1 MYQRSVLDNG
11 LRVLTSSMPHTRSV
25 SIAFFVGAGSR
36 HEPDDIA
43 GVSHFLEHMLFKGT
57 ATRPSAQAVAEEI
70 EGVGGVINAATDK
83 ELTVFYAKVGH
94 QHFGTALDVLC
105 DTLRNSLIDPAE
117 LEKERHVVI
126 EELAMSED
134 SPAELVS
141 MLIDEMLWPE
151 HPLGRD
157 VGGSKESVT
166 RLTRDDLTQYIA
178 RQYVPNNV
186 VLAVAGNVS
195 HDQVMESVSTL
206 LGDWRPGTS
215 ATWQPATIR
224 GTRPEVR
231 LRAKKTEQAH
241 LAYAIPALSS
251 MDPDRFALDV
261 LNTVLGDGMSSR
273 LFLQIR
279 EQLGLAYD
287 VHSYV
292 CRFQDD
298 GALIVGAGVHPKQL
312 DPTIHAI
319 RRELRGIRERVPER
333 ELTKARRYIT
343 GRVQLRM
350 EDTGAVASW
359 LGRQELLRGTVYTVD
374 DVVTIIDGVTEDD
387 LERVADR
394 VFAPDRG
401 QLAVVGPF
409 RSEQR
414 LATLVA

>member
-1 MYQRSVLDNG
+1 
-11 LRVLTSSMPHTRSV
+11 
-25 SIAFFVGAGSR
+25 
-36 HEPDDIA
+36 
-43 GVSHFLEHMLFKGT
+43 MLFKGT
-57 ATRPSAQAVAEEI
+57 AKRPSPLAVAEEI

-94 QHFGTALDVLC
+94 QHFDTALDVLC
-105 DTLRNSLIDPAE
+105 DTLRNSLLDPHE
-117 LEKERHVVI
+117 LEKERSVVI

-134 SPAELVS
+134 SPSELVA
-141 MLIDEMLWPE
+141 MLTDEMLWPD

-157 VGGSKESVT
+157 VGGSKESVAS
-166 RLTRDDLTQYIA
+166 LKRDDLTRYIGQY
-178 RQYVPNNV
+178 YVPNNT
-186 VLAVAGNVS
+186 VLAVAGNVT
-195 HDQVMESVSTL
+195 HEQVMNSVGAL
-206 LGDWRPGTS
+206 LSDWQAGAE

-224 GTRPEVR
+224 GIRPEVR

-241 LAYAIPALSS
+241 VAYAIPALSG

-273 LFLQIR
+273 LFMQIR

-312 DPTIHAI
+312 APTIKAI
-319 RRELRGIRERVPER
+319 RRELRGIREPLPER
-333 ELTKARRYIT
+333 ELSKARRYIT

-359 LGRQELLRGTVYTVD
+359 LGRQELLRGSVFTVD
-374 DVVTIIDGVTEDD
+374 DVVDIIDGITAED
-387 LERVADR
+387 LERVAER

-409 RSEQR
+409 RSEER
-414 LATLVA
+414 LASLVA

>member
-1 MYQRSVLDNG
+1 
-11 LRVLTSSMPHTRSV
+11 VLTSSMPHTRSV

-36 HEPDDIA
+36 HEPDPIA

-57 ATRPSAQAVAEEI
+57 VSRPSPLAVAEEI

-94 QHFGTALDVLC
+94 QHFNTALDVLC
-105 DTLRNSLIDPAE
+105 DTLRYSLLDQIE
-117 LEKERHVVI
+117 LEKERKVVI

-134 SPAELVS
+134 SPAELVA
-141 MLIDEMLWPE
+141 MLTDEMLWPD

-157 VGGSKESVT
+157 VGGSKESVSG
-166 RLTRDDLTQYIA
+166 LTRDDLLSYIG
-178 RQYVPNNV
+178 RYYVPNNI
-186 VLAVAGNVS
+186 VLAVAGNIT
-195 HDQVMESVSTL
+195 HEQVVESTSAL
-206 LGDWRPGTS
+206 LSDWRAGEQASWT
-215 ATWQPATIR
+215 PATIR
-224 GTRPEVR
+224 GIRPEVR

-241 LAYAIPALSS
+241 VAYAIPALSS

-312 DPTIHAI
+312 GPTVNAI
-319 RRELRGIRERVPER
+319 RNELRGIRERVPDR

-343 GRVQLRM
+343 GRIQLRM

-359 LGRQELLRGTVYTVD
+359 LGRQELLRGSVYTVD
-374 DVVTIIDGVTEDD
+374 DVVEIIDGITAED
-387 LERVADR
+387 LQRVADR

-409 RSEQR
+409 RSEER

>member
-36 HEPDDIA
+36 HEPDSIA

-57 ATRPSAQAVAEEI
+57 VSRPSPLAVAEEI

-105 DTLRNSLIDPAE
+105 DTLRYSLLDQIE
-117 LEKERHVVI
+117 LEKERKVVI

-134 SPAELVS
+134 SPSELVA
-141 MLIDEMLWPE
+141 MLTDEMLWPD

-157 VGGSKESVT
+157 VGGSKESVSG
-166 RLTRDDLTQYIA
+166 LTREDLTSYISQY
-178 RQYVPNNV
+178 YVPNNI
-186 VLAVAGNVS
+186 VLAVAGNVT
-195 HDQVMESVSTL
+195 HEQVMESTNNL
-206 LGDWRPGTS
+206 LSD
-215 ATWQPATIR
+215 WQPGEQVSWTPAAIR
-224 GTRPEVR
+224 GIRPEVR

-241 LAYAIPALSS
+241 VAYAIPALSS

-292 CRFQDD
+292 CRFMDD

-312 DPTIHAI
+312 GPTINAI
-319 RRELRGIRERVPER
+319 RNELRGIREPVPDR

-359 LGRQELLRGTVYTVD
+359 LGRQELLRGSVYTVD
-374 DVVTIIDGVTEDD
+374 DVVEIIDGITAED
-387 LERVADR
+387 LERVAHR

-409 RSEQR
+409 RSEER

>member
-36 HEPDDIA
+36 HEPDSIA

-57 ATRPSAQAVAEEI
+57 AKRPSPLAVAEEI

-94 QHFGTALDVLC
+94 QHFDTALDVLC
-105 DTLRNSLIDPAE
+105 DTLRNSLLDPHE
-117 LEKERHVVI
+117 LEKERSVVI

-134 SPAELVS
+134 SPSELVA
-141 MLIDEMLWPE
+141 MLTDEMLWPD

-157 VGGSKESVT
+157 VGGSKESVAS
-166 RLTRDDLTQYIA
+166 LKRDDLTRYIGQY
-178 RQYVPNNV
+178 YVPNNT
-186 VLAVAGNVS
+186 VLAVAGNVT
-195 HDQVMESVSTL
+195 HEQVMNSVGAL
-206 LGDWRPGTS
+206 LSDWQAGAE

-224 GTRPEVR
+224 GIRPEVR

-241 LAYAIPALSS
+241 VAYAIPALSS

-273 LFLQIR
+273 LFMQIR

-312 DPTIHAI
+312 APTIKAI
-319 RRELRGIRERVPER
+319 RRELRGIREPLPER
-333 ELTKARRYIT
+333 ELSKARRYIT

-359 LGRQELLRGTVYTVD
+359 LGRQELLRGSVFTVD
-374 DVVTIIDGVTEDD
+374 DVVEIIDGITAED
-387 LERVADR
+387 LERVAER

-409 RSEQR
+409 RSEER
-414 LATLVA
+414 LASLVA

>member
-36 HEPDDIA
+36 HEPDSIA

-57 ATRPSAQAVAEEI
+57 ARRPSPLEVAEEI

-94 QHFGTALDVLC
+94 QHFDTALDVLC
-105 DTLRNSLIDPAE
+105 DTLRFSLLDPIE

-134 SPAELVS
+134 SPAELVA
-141 MLIDEMLWPE
+141 MLTDEMLWPD

-157 VGGSKESVT
+157 VGGSKESVAS
-166 RLTRDDLTQYIA
+166 LKRDDLTRYIGQY
-178 RQYVPNNV
+178 YVPNNT
-186 VLAVAGNVS
+186 VLAVAGNVT
-195 HDQVMESVSTL
+195 HEQVMNSVATL
-206 LGDWRPGTS
+206 LSDWVPGEQ

-241 LAYAIPALSS
+241 VAYAIPALSG

-312 DPTIHAI
+312 GPTMKAI
-319 RRELRGIRERVPER
+319 RRELRGIRERVPDR

-359 LGRQELLRGTVYTVD
+359 LGRQELLRGSVYTVD
-374 DVVTIIDGVTEDD
+374 DVVEIIDGITADD
-387 LERVADR
+387 LVRVADR

-409 RSEQR
+409 RSEER